1 MADTYHTIASAAE
14 AVFKEKMSK
23 FLAFARH
30 VESAA
35 EAKAVVAEMQK
46 KYFDARHVCWAYMLG
61 ADRSQFMS
69 NDNGEPSG
77 TAGKPILGQINSLE
91 LTDVIVVV
99 VRYFGGIKLGTSGLI
114 AAYRQAA
121 RLALEEAGRLEC
133 HAMETVEFS
142 FPYIAMNGVMKAV
155 KVSGA
160 QITSQT
166 FDNLCSMTLSIRAD
180 DAGRLHSILA
190 DVEGLCFS

>member
-23 FLAFARH
+23 LLAFARP
-30 VESAA
+30 V
-35 EAKAVVAEMQK
+35 
-46 KYFDARHVCWAYMLG
+46 
-61 ADRSQFMS
+61 
-69 NDNGEPSG
+69 
-77 TAGKPILGQINSLE
+77 
-91 LTDVIVVV
+91 VVV

-180 DAGRLHSILA
+180 DAGRLHSMLA

>member
-1 MADTYHTIASAAE
+1 MHKYLSVSGGCVTQKII
-14 AVFKEKMSK
+14 EKSRFITTSK
-23 FLAFARH
+23 H
-30 VESAA
+30 VESEE
-35 EAKAVVAEMQK
+35 EAKEFIAGVSA
-46 KYFDARHVCWAYMLG
+46 KYSDATHNCYAYICDSLG
-61 ADRSQFMS
+61 NNLRFSD
-69 NDNGEPSG
+69 DGEPQG
-77 TAGKPILGQINSLE
+77 TAGMPMLE
-91 LTDVIVVV
+91 VLKNNRLCETAVVV
-99 VRYFGGIKLGTSGLI
+99 TRYFGGIKLGTSGLI

-155 KVSGA
+155 KTSGA

-180 DAGRLHSILA
+180 DAGRLHSMLA

>member
-1 MADTYHTIASAAE
+1 M
-14 AVFKEKMSK
+14 
-23 FLAFARH
+23 
-30 VESAA
+30 
-35 EAKAVVAEMQK
+35 
-46 KYFDARHVCWAYMLG
+46 
-61 ADRSQFMS
+61 
-69 NDNGEPSG
+69 
-77 TAGKPILGQINSLE
+77 
-91 LTDVIVVV
+91 IVVV

-155 KVSGA
+155 KASGA

-180 DAGRLHSILA
+180 DAGRLHSMLA